1 MSNILVV
8 SLDFD
13 GCLFNSKYFEKIK
26 DVSNSQF
33 KDNVQYEAISDTNKD
48 FLEMLRNK
56 SNGYRNFYTL
66 IGSNR
71 QSIYLDYYNSINQL
85 TSGSCFRVIQ
95 SISDYIG
102 ATFDPMLLADLAN
115 HQAIGRNISIA
126 QVFFEKD
133 RPVYQNS
140 PRINLEIHPAK
151 IDEYKILL
159 IYAQVHRMASMHPD
173 DTITFEFYDDRDKD
187 ILKNLHEF
195 YKKYSHLIPTN
206 VTLNLNQYDGEKESS
221 LKYSLTGT
229 GAIDTDYAETYR
241 NMAENSKETSQS
253 GYDRYHPQRLLSG
266 LNQLSFVEDCIKT
279 FEEKLDVKL
288 KENTSSCNFL
298 MHDLRR
304 RLEQEVNRYIQLPNK
319 DKMNLSTAER
329 FQKNCVSH
337 IQKIEKQLDTQNSWK
352 PFLKNMALMLFV
364 ISAPCAVYSL
374 GTRAFQGHYAFFHK
388 PTSDATLLEIKQN
401 IAKPIAN
408 QTV

>member
-159 IYAQVHRMASMHPD
+159 IYAQ
-173 DTITFEFYDDRDKD
+173 I
-187 ILKNLHEF
+187 NL
-195 YKKYSHLIPTN
+195 
-206 VTLNLNQYDGEKESS
+206 LNNHF
-221 LKYSLTGT
+221 
-229 GAIDTDYAETYR
+229 I
-241 NMAENSKETSQS
+241 
-253 GYDRYHPQRLLSG
+253 
-266 LNQLSFVEDCIKT
+266 
-279 FEEKLDVKL
+279 VKL
-288 KENTSSCNFL
+288 
-298 MHDLRR
+298 
-304 RLEQEVNRYIQLPNK
+304 
-319 DKMNLSTAER
+319 
-329 FQKNCVSH
+329 
-337 IQKIEKQLDTQNSWK
+337 
-352 PFLKNMALMLFV
+352 
-364 ISAPCAVYSL
+364 
-374 GTRAFQGHYAFFHK
+374 
-388 PTSDATLLEIKQN
+388 
-401 IAKPIAN
+401 
-408 QTV
+408 